1 MVLSDTDVLA
11 KVDGGEIRI
20 AYTFAVENGGAV
32 KEFDPPRRAD
42 KGPGRTVFRT
52 RLVRSRLA
60 LTLGALVKPVSH
72 ARWVRWSQRF
82 AGHSGIVDL
91 RRCADGWALL
101 PGQSAIVFTNER
113 LELGSSLSAFI
124 VGRVSNY
131 NNGLVVT
138 TSYLDSGWQGL
149 IKLHVI
155 NTSRRSVRLRL
166 GMDIARLFF
175 DETPG
180 ASANTSAVAE
190 QGSHYGS
197 TWSHILSDGAD
208 PFPQR
213 PEPRV
218 RGISTA
224 LSTTNDFLQRYAGF
238 GALALL
244 LAVGAAGLSLYSNFQ
259 DVVVGAREA
268 EELSS
273 VVSEMSR
280 SATLHGWAEIQVGAG
295 ESQASI
301 EVPLPKDVGF
311 RSGASAVLAF
321 LEDHSSDATVV
332 GTSTAG
338 ADGYV
343 TLTLIYSGLTP
354 ASANERVRVLWVYLP

>member
-11 KVDGGEIRI
+11 KVDGGDIRV
-20 AYTFAVENGGAV
+20 AYTFMADSGGSI

-42 KGPGRTVFRT
+42 KGPGKSVFRT

-113 LELGSSLSAFI
+113 LELGSSVSAFI

-155 NTSRRSVRLRL
+155 NTSRRSVRLWL

-180 ASANTSAVAE
+180 ASANTSSVAE

-218 RGISTA
+218 HGVSAA
-224 LSTTNDFLQRYAGF
+224 LSTSNDFLQRYAGF

-244 LAVGAAGLSLYSNFQ
+244 LAVGAAGFSLYSNMQ
-259 DVVVGAREA
+259 DVVVGARKA

-273 VVSEMSR
+273 AVSDMTL
-280 SATLHGWAEIQVGAG
+280 SATQHGWVEIQVDAG

-301 EVPLPKDVGF
+301 EVPLQRGVGY
-311 RSGASAVLAF
+311 RSGSSAVLAF
-321 LEDHSSDATVV
+321 LEDRSSAATVV
-332 GTSTAG
+332 GSSAAG
-338 ADGYV
+338 VDGEV
-343 TLTLIYSGLTP
+343 TLTLSYLGLTP
-354 ASANERVRVLWVYLP
+354 ANSTERVRVLWVYLP